1 MGMDMTD
8 YKMIYKDQV
17 FNVIAVSIECAPGQ
31 QYEKENTKI
40 ELIEAV
46 YIDENGELKVV
57 RDEALMFKFVRR

>member
-17 FNVIAVSIECAPGQ
+17 FNVIAVSIECGPSQ

-40 ELIEAV
+40 EFIEAV

-57 RDEALMFKFVRR
+57 KDEALMFKFVRR